1 MNGIV
6 QKRNWADVLMYL
18 FVGTFAVFCLIPMLL
33 AISVSF
39 SAEAS
44 ITRYGY
50 KFVPTE
56 WSAEAYRMI
65 FHENSTVFSG
75 FMISMLVTVV
85 GTALAVVI
93 TAMAAYA
100 LANKNVRYRSNLSLY
115 FFITMTFSAG
125 IVPWYLMCLNLGLRN
140 NFLALIIPSLLFS
153 PFNMFLVRNYMDGLP
168 ASLRESATL
177 DGAND
182 VTIFFKIYMPLSI
195 PSLATVTLFYGLAY
209 WNDWFNAIML
219 VDDSKMYPL
228 QYLLLQLRSQVQMI
242 RDMQAMMGGAI
253 TAAKPPSE
261 SLKMATS
268 IITIGPIV
276 LLYPL
281 LQRYF
286 VKGLVVGAVKE

>member
-1 MNGIV
+1 MKKSCRGNLPALMFMFALLMLWQLGAMKIHAAYILPTPV
-6 QKRNWADVLMYL
+6 QILQKLWELREIL
-18 FVGTFAVFCLIPMLL
+18 F
-33 AISVSF
+33 
-39 SAEAS
+39 
-44 ITRYGY
+44 
-50 KFVPTE
+50 
-56 WSAEAYRMI
+56 
-65 FHENSTVFSG
+65 TVHLPAT
-75 FMISMLVTVV
+75 MLVTLV

-100 LANKNVRYRSNLSLY
+100 LANKNVRYRSAMSLY

-182 VTIFFKIYMPLSI
+182 VTIFFKIYMPLSV